1 MARPSLRPLRRPQP
15 SNRAAIKTLR
25 AAVRPSVCGSTRLG
39 SDLLLL
45 SALAEPP
52 REPLVHLSLL
62 ARSRLSS
69 SRRRTSLSER
79 ARLVTLLAGA
89 TAFAFESDRRSRSA
103 GGGGGSPIQHPL
115 RLRSV
120 EPLNQ
125 SLPANLCVTNSI
137 RAIALAHACEPAR
150 VERQPST
157 KWKNFNHLRRLARAR
172 QSRRARVSSH
182 ANEQPVCVL
191 CFMAYVALVATDCD
205 GEPSTTYL
213 SVVAPVCVWIHCRFA
228 LPVRSSAARKPS
240 PSKCNCQAREIMIKP
255 RERLN
260 SIRHN
265 SPTRC
270 GGEASERC
278 ELHPIGSLPH
288 CVRCDASR
296 HKSQSS
302 ERVPW
307 KQSAGD

>member
-120 EPLNQ
+120 EPL
-125 SLPANLCVTNSI
+125 PK
-137 RAIALAHACEPAR
+137 LAGEPVCHQLYKSDR
-150 VERQPST
+150 
-157 KWKNFNHLRRLARAR
+157 ARA
-172 QSRRARVSSH
+172 
-182 ANEQPVCVL
+182 
-191 CFMAYVALVATDCD
+191 
-205 GEPSTTYL
+205 
-213 SVVAPVCVWIHCRFA
+213 
-228 LPVRSSAARKPS
+228 
-240 PSKCNCQAREIMIKP
+240 
-255 RERLN
+255 
-260 SIRHN
+260 
-265 SPTRC
+265 
-270 GGEASERC
+270 
-278 ELHPIGSLPH
+278 
-288 CVRCDASR
+288 CVRAGSSRAAAEYKVEEFQSPPTTRAS
-296 HKSQSS
+296 
-302 ERVPW
+302 
-307 KQSAGD
+307 

>member
-69 SRRRTSLSER
+69 SRRRRRTSLSER

-103 GGGGGSPIQHPL
+103 GGGGGPIQHPL

-120 EPLNQ
+120 EPL
-125 SLPANLCVTNSI
+125 PK
-137 RAIALAHACEPAR
+137 LAGEP
-150 VERQPST
+150 VCHQLYKSDC
-157 KWKNFNHLRRLARAR
+157 ARA
-172 QSRRARVSSH
+172 
-182 ANEQPVCVL
+182 
-191 CFMAYVALVATDCD
+191 
-205 GEPSTTYL
+205 
-213 SVVAPVCVWIHCRFA
+213 
-228 LPVRSSAARKPS
+228 
-240 PSKCNCQAREIMIKP
+240 
-255 RERLN
+255 
-260 SIRHN
+260 
-265 SPTRC
+265 
-270 GGEASERC
+270 
-278 ELHPIGSLPH
+278 
-288 CVRCDASR
+288 CVRACSSRAAAEYKVEEFQSPPTTRAS
-296 HKSQSS
+296 
-302 ERVPW
+302 
-307 KQSAGD
+307 